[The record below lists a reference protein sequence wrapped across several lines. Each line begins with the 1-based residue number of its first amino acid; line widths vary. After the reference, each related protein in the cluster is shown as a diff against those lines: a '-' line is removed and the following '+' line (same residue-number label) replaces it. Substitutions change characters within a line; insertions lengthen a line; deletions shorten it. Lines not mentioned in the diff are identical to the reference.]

1 MRLKWKIGDR
11 RILRNRFPSSLEK
24 KFTFPSRMI
33 RDRCVGVTRWQR
45 KRTDLR
51 SSKRIHFSLLFS
63 SFPVSKR
70 GKNLSHGSLV
80 ENGSLKRVG
89 CLREE
94 RQVSNRVAEYKEY
107 QRYRRVTNSQDGVA
121 FRHSFHERMSIL
133 SRNSISNRYL
143 VLESGRGNRFLR
155 FEYRNGQA
163 CRRIVGSSSRR

>member
-1 MRLKWKIGDR
+1 MENWRRSHPSKQISFVPGKKIHFPLANDSWSMRR
-11 RILRNRFPSSLEK
+11 RDSLAAQTNRFALLQEDPFLS
-24 KFTFPSRMI
+24 
-33 RDRCVGVTRWQR
+33 
-45 KRTDLR
+45 
-51 SSKRIHFSLLFS
+51 SLLF
-63 SFPVSKR
+63 FPCVER
-70 GKNLSHGSLV
+70 IDLSHGSLV
-80 ENGSLKRVG
+80 ENGSLERVG

-133 SRNSISNRYL
+133 SRNSISDRYL
-143 VLESGRGNRFLR
+143 VLESGRGNPFLR